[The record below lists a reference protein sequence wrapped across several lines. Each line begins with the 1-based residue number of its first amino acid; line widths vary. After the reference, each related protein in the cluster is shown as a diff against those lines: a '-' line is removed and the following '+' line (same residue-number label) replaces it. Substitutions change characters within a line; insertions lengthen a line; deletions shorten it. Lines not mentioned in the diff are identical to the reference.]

1 MKARKELL
9 LAAIVAGAML
19 AQPALAACPAGYT
32 AEVGLGGIEVCVPSI
47 NGVVGAVG
55 VTAGQTAQA
64 VTSGVGGTVG
74 GATNALGGVVGGL
87 GKTLADTISQLTSG
101 FNSP

>member
-32 AEVGLGGIEVCVPSI
+32 AEVGLGGIEVCVPGVDGVV
-47 NGVVGAVG
+47 NGV
-55 VTAGQTAQA
+55 QA
-64 VTSGVGGTVG
+64 VTSGVGNTVG

-87 GKTLADTISQLTSG
+87 GKTLADTISQLVGGS
-101 FNSP
+101 NSP

>member
-32 AEVGLGGIEVCVPSI
+32 AEVGLGGIEVCVP
-47 NGVVGAVG
+47 GVDRVVVDVG
-55 VTAGQTAQA
+55 VTAGKTVGAA
-64 VTSGVGGTVG
+64 SSTVGKAVGGV
-74 GATNALGGVVGGL
+74 TNGLGGVIGGL
-87 GKTLADTISQLTSG
+87 GKSLADTISQLAGGS
-101 FNSP
+101 NSP